1 MTLDQAMAKA
11 TAALD
16 EAYANALVSAADMA
30 NTLGATPEEY
40 ERYMQWQK
48 KTFEADRA
56 EKLAD
61 LRAWLSRGGK
71 TAH

>member
-1 MTLDQAMAKA
+1 MTLDEAMAKA
-11 TAALD
+11 TDALD
-16 EAYANALVSAADMA
+16 EVYRETLAAAADMA
-30 NTLGATPEEY
+30 IALDATPEEY
-40 ERYMQWQK
+40 EAFMKWQ
-48 KTFEADRA
+48 TEMLATDRA

>member
-1 MTLDQAMAKA
+1 MTLDEAMRKA
-11 TAALD
+11 SLALD
-16 EAYANALVSAADMA
+16 EAYAAVLASAADMA
-30 NTLGATPEEY
+30 DALDATPAEHEAF
-40 ERYMQWQK
+40 MKWQ
-48 KTFEADRA
+48 TEIMATDRA

>member
-1 MTLDQAMAKA
+1 MTLDEAMAKA

-16 EAYANALVSAADMA
+16 AAYSDALASASDLADK
-30 NTLGATPEEY
+30 LGATPEEY
-40 ERYMQWQK
+40 EAYMKWQTE
-48 KTFEADRA
+48 TFAADRA

>member
-1 MTLDQAMAKA
+1 MTIDEAMAKA

-16 EAYANALVSAADMA
+16 EAYSDAAASAADMA
-30 NTLGATPEEY
+30 NALGATPEEY
-40 ERYMQWQK
+40 EAFMKWH
-48 KTFEADRA
+48 TEMLAADRA